1 MGAVLFGLS
10 VALNATAA
18 DAQPPVKRDMIVATT
33 TSTQDA
39 GLMDLLI
46 PAFERESG
54 YRIKLIA
61 VGTGQALAMGAR
73 GDADVVL
80 CHAPEL
86 ERKYVAAGVFVN
98 RRLVMYNDFVLVG
111 PPTDPLKIR
120 AMRHLGGA
128 FRRIAEAQAT
138 FVSRG
143 DQSGTHVR
151 ELSQWERVGI
161 KPAGVWYL
169 QTGQGQGATLN
180 VASEKRAYALSDRG
194 TFLALRKH
202 LDLQIVFE
210 RAGPLLNLYHVM
222 ELDPARHRTVNLLG
236 GNAFA
241 AFLVSDAVQ
250 KLIAQYGVDKFG
262 QPLFFPAAGRSE
274 DQIGILGN

>member
-1 MGAVLFGLS
+1 
-10 VALNATAA
+10 
-18 DAQPPVKRDMIVATT
+18 
-33 TSTQDA
+33 
-39 GLMDLLI
+39 
-46 PAFERESG
+46 
-54 YRIKLIA
+54 
-61 VGTGQALAMGAR
+61 MGAR